1 MPVSVNLPV
10 ALLMTGFV
18 TDRPVMALD
27 RTAEE
32 IAPPVIVNVPA
43 ALLTVWLMMMP
54 YAADD
59 TVAELMAPPVIIIV
73 PVAVLTV
80 WLLTAI
86 P

>member
-10 ALLMTGFV
+10 ALLITGFV
-18 TDRPVMALD
+18 TDSPVMALD

-32 IAPPVIVNVPA
+32 IAPPV
-43 ALLTVWLMMMP
+43 M
-54 YAADD
+54 
-59 TVAELMAPPVIIIV
+59 IIV